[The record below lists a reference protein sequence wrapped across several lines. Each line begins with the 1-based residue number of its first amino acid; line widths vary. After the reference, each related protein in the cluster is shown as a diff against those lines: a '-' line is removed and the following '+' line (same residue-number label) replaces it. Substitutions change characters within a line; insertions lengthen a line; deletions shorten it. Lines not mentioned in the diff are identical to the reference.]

1 MPFER
6 VRFALVGYGFG
17 GRTFHAPFLADADDC
32 DFAGVVTTSS
42 ERRAQVAADHPGVRL
57 YDDLDAAV
65 ADGVEAVAIST
76 PASTHST
83 LTDAALRLGV
93 HVVCDKPFALDAAA
107 AQRSV
112 DLAAGKGRLLS
123 PYQNRRWDSDF
134 RTLRHLVDSG
144 RLGTVARFES
154 RFERFK
160 PDPGPKP
167 AGGGT
172 LLDLGSHLV
181 DQAMLL
187 LGAVRNVYA
196 EMTVLPSGLDDDV
209 FIALAHLNGARSHLW
224 CSVRQ
229 PAPGPRFRVAG
240 SAAAYVVEALLDGQ
254 EDQLRAGETPKTLGD
269 HWGTEPE
276 SRWGYLRRGDVRE
289 QVETLPGAWQT
300 FYPAFATAV
309 RGDGDVPVAASDAVA
324 TARILDAARQS
335 ATTGKVVTPIAG
347 PRPSTVV

>member
-1 MPFER
+1 MAFER

-17 GRTFHAPFLADADDC
+17 GRTFHAPFIAAADEC
-32 DFAGVVTTSS
+32 EFAGVVTTSA

-83 LTDAALRLGV
+83 LTDVALRLGL

-107 AQRSV
+107 AERSV
-112 DLAAGKGRLLS
+112 QLAAETDRLLS

-134 RTLRHLVDSG
+134 RTVRQLVDAG
-144 RLGTVARFES
+144 RLGSVVRFES

-181 DQAMLL
+181 DQALLL
-187 LGAVRNVYA
+187 LGDARNVYA
-196 EMTVLPSGLDDDV
+196 ELTVLSSGLDDDV
-209 FIALAHLNGARSHLW
+209 FVALEHDNGARSHLW

-240 SAAAYVVEALLDGQ
+240 STAAYVVEALLDGQ
-254 EDQLRAGETPKTLGD
+254 EDQLRAGHTPKSLGD
-269 HWGTEPE
+269 RWGIEPE
-276 SRWGYLRRGDVRE
+276 SRWGYVRRGEERE
-289 QVETLPGAWQT
+289 IVETLPGAWQT

-309 RGDGDVPVAASDAVA
+309 RGDGRVPVAGEEAVA

-335 ATTGKVVTPIAG
+335 AITGAVVSLQP
-347 PRPSTVV
+347 

>member
-1 MPFER
+1 VPFDP

-17 GRTFHAPFLADADDC
+17 GRTFHAPFLASASEC
-32 DFAGVVTTSS
+32 EFAGVVTTSP
-42 ERRAQVAADHPGVRL
+42 ERRAQVATDHPGARV
-57 YDDLDAAV
+57 YDDLAAV
-65 ADGVEAVAIST
+65 VSDGVEAVAIST
-76 PASTHST
+76 PAATHSA
-83 LTDAALRLGV
+83 LTDEALRLGL

-112 DLAAGKGRLLS
+112 DLALETDRLLS

-134 RTLRHLVDSG
+134 RTVRHLVDAG
-144 RLGTVARFES
+144 RLGTVTRFES

-181 DQAMLL
+181 DQALQL
-187 LGAVRNVYA
+187 LGEVRTVYA

-209 FIALAHLNGARSHLW
+209 FIALSHTSGARSHLW
-224 CSVRQ
+224 CSARQ

-240 SAAAYVVEALLDGQ
+240 SAAAYVVEAALDGQ
-254 EDQLRAGETPKTLGD
+254 EDRLRAGETPQTFGD
-269 HWGTEPE
+269 TWGIEPE
-276 SRWGYLRRGDVRE
+276 SRWGYLRSGDE
-289 QVETLPGAWQT
+289 AEPIETLPGAWQT

-309 RGDGDVPVAASDAVA
+309 RGEGGVPVDREDAVL
-324 TARILDAARQS
+324 TAHVLDAARQS
-335 ATTGKVVTPIAG
+335 ATTG
-347 PRPSTVV
+347 TVIRLSQPEL